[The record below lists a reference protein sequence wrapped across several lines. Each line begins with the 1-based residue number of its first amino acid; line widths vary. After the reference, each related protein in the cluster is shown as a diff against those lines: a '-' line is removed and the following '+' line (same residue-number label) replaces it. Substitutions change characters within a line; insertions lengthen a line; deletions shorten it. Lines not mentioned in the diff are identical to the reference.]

1 MILHL
6 VAEAAW
12 RQLAPG
18 QPWAP
23 ESLRREGF
31 IHCTAGDERLLEVAN
46 HLYRNQPG
54 DFLVLDIDETKVTA
68 EVKWETATPPASGAG
83 APPEAAAEFGLPDA
97 AGAGPAQPSV
107 TFPHIYG
114 PLNRDAIVRVRRA
127 VRNADGVF
135 IGIEPV
141 SDTPAGLTLKTP
153 SQLADELVD
162 ATGAFSEA
170 LARFRDRVEA
180 RMDEMDKEISSRL
193 GDSRA
198 AGPD

>member
-6 VAEAAW
+6 VAETAW

-23 ESLRREGF
+23 ESLGREGF

-46 HLYRNQPG
+46 RLYRNQPG

-68 EVKWETATPPASGAG
+68 EVKWEAAALPASSDS

-97 AGAGPAQPSV
+97 AATELAQASV

-114 PLNRDAIVRVRRA
+114 PLNRDAIVGVRRA
-127 VRNADGVF
+127 VRTADGAF
-135 IGIEPV
+135 IGIEPA

-153 SQLADELVD
+153 SQLAGELVE
-162 ATGAFSEA
+162 ATGEFSEA
-170 LARFRDRVEA
+170 LARFRDHVEA
-180 RMDEMDKEISSRL
+180 RIDEMDKEIKSRL

-198 AGPD
+198 AAPD